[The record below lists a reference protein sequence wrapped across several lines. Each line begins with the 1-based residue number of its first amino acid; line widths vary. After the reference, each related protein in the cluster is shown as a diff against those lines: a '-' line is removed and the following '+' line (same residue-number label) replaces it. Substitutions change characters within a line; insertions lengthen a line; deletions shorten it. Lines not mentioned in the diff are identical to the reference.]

1 MEDVPVLLPDDVK
14 QGMGMGEVLLRGA
27 KDRQG
32 MDDRMPNFYLDSLG
46 ICEEAKNGITRLAR
60 EGSSKVDPVVSYIIA
75 ATNGNMY
82 KHLVG
87 KLESYPIPNLRLPK
101 GDGHSFLDIGC
112 SWGRWSIAA
121 ARKGYTVIGIDPSMG
136 RIMSARRVSHSLG
149 VPIKYLV
156 ADGRHL
162 PFCSNSFDT
171 VFSYNVLQH
180 LGREDVRVVLSEVGR
195 ILKPQGTSL
204 IQMPTPFGLRCMY
217 HQARRRF
224 KEAEG
229 VEVRY
234 WSIPALKRV
243 FTSTIGKTEI
253 SVDCYFG
260 LGLQKSDSEFMP
272 MKLKLVL
279 AGSEILRKVSHFAS
293 FLKYVADSVY
303 VKAVKC

>member
-1 MEDVPVLLPDDVK
+1 M
-14 QGMGMGEVLLRGA
+14 A
-27 KDRQG
+27 
-32 MDDRMPNFYLDSLG
+32 
-46 ICEEAKNGITRLAR
+46 
-60 EGSSKVDPVVSYIIA
+60 
-75 ATNGNMY
+75 
-82 KHLVG
+82 
-87 KLESYPIPNLRLPK
+87 
-101 GDGHSFLDIGC
+101 
-112 SWGRWSIAA
+112 
-121 ARKGYTVIGIDPSMG
+121 
-136 RIMSARRVSHSLG
+136 ARRVSHSLG
-149 VPIKYLV
+149 LSIKYLV
-156 ADGRHL
+156 AEGRSL
-162 PFCSNSFDT
+162 PFRSNSFDY

-180 LGREDVRVVLSEVGR
+180 LDREEARFVLSEVGR